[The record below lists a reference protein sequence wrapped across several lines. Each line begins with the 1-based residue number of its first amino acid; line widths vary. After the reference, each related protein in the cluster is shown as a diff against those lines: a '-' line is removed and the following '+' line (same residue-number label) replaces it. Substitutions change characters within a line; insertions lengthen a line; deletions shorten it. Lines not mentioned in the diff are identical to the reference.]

1 MAAARGGMKLPC
13 VSEKDL
19 LNPEMKTIK
28 WERSPPPKR
37 ALGLGALICI
47 QTIDAN
53 CKSFLSTH

>member
-1 MAAARGGMKLPC
+1 MKLPC

-28 WERSPPPKR
+28 WKRSLPQKR